1 MLRAT
6 LLTVGDHAGEGVAT
20 NKAKGE
26 KMVLEPPMNSAQRR
40 KLGDI
45 TNLQNQKKLM
55 NQGAK
60 QQQQAIL
67 VSSKENFE
75 NLQKENMRLMKAV
88 VERDGIKSELQKLRI
103 NFQKVQ
109 QQNLLLAQAN
119 TRILAEFNLSKDQLQ
134 HELGCKNGLVMARKI
149 LLKEKTLPCTLHSSE
164 VKAPSNAYGGACKTF
179 QPNGADHKNG
189 KIKQQSSMKCNG
201 LNSLWILGF
210 SMLTSNDL
218 FVSFSASESSNVNSL
233 HINEKTS
240 NKRRVSAGKNPAN
253 SEVLD
258 IIGRLGETCQME
270 DNIDNRKL
278 VSDGDNAADKK
289 DFVLDSEN
297 HINDNV
303 QSKRY
308 CAGRQSISSKTPE
321 TSQTENLQKVFDA
334 KEIEE
339 TARFPLRRHSARLKS
354 QEPEPSESFREC
366 IETARRRRSAMFNIQ
381 ELGVV
386 IPNLNGLHDD
396 QEIAAKAGCSASEQ
410 SIGSK
415 PEAIE
420 PYHTKETTG
429 KSRLSLRR
437 QSARFNFQ
445 ELSVTENLN
454 GLHDDQMVA
463 ANPGYSASEQSIVS
477 KPEAVEPHDTK
488 ETTGKSRV
496 SSRRQCGNVKS
507 QRAIKESADP
517 PLHDDIVEES
527 SQISYSVSMELK
539 RETKNH
545 SRGDE
550 AEDMRKTC
558 VGRPVRQAAGK
569 IKSYKEASLKEK
581 MRS

>member
-179 QPNGADHKNG
+179 QPNGADHKN
-189 KIKQQSSMKCNG
+189 
-201 LNSLWILGF
+201 
-210 SMLTSNDL
+210 
-218 FVSFSASESSNVNSL
+218 ASESSNVNSL

-429 KSRLSLRR
+429 KSR
-437 QSARFNFQ
+437 
-445 ELSVTENLN
+445 
-454 GLHDDQMVA
+454 
-463 ANPGYSASEQSIVS
+463 
-477 KPEAVEPHDTK
+477 
-488 ETTGKSRV
+488 V